1 MPSLRSYSRASHM
14 RKKATVTS
22 VRQLSPAVRSLNL
35 DIEGGL
41 AFQPGQWLN
50 VFLPGDGTELRRAY
64 SIASAPSDTRV
75 ELAVT
80 HVSGGAMSPRLHALA
95 PGDAL
100 QVDGPHGFFTRTGEA
115 ADAPTLFVATGTGI
129 APMRSMLRALASA
142 SHAQPPLVLLFGCRT
157 AADALYL
164 DELRSLFPQPGT
176 LRVELTLSRP
186 PSGYTGRTGYVQ
198 AHVAELSAELPE
210 GHVFVCGLGPM
221 VNAVRALCKTELG
234 YDRRRIHSERF
245 DP

>member
-1 MPSLRSYSRASHM
+1 
-14 RKKATVTS
+14 
-22 VRQLSPAVRSLNL
+22 
-35 DIEGGL
+35 
-41 AFQPGQWLN
+41 
-50 VFLPGDGTELRRAY
+50 
-64 SIASAPSDTRV
+64 
-75 ELAVT
+75 
-80 HVSGGAMSPRLHALA
+80 MSPRLHALA

-157 AADALYL
+157 AAD
-164 DELRSLFPQPGT
+164 
-176 LRVELTLSRP
+176 TLSRP